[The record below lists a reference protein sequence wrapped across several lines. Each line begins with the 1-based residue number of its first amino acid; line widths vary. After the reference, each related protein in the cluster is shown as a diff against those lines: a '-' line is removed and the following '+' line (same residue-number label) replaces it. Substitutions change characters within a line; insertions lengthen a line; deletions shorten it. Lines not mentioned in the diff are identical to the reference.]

1 MDINFINDV
10 LKTSRTN
17 QENIMSKIVKLKEAI
32 ETFESEEIAVTEAAY
47 GTLAFYQSQFD
58 QEYMAYIKLLKL
70 KNEEEKRVH

>member
-17 QENIMSKIVKLKEAI
+17 QENIMSKIVKIKEAI

-58 QEYMAYIKLLKL
+58 REYRAYMKLLKL
-70 KNEEEKRVH
+70 KDEEENRIH

>member
-17 QENIMSKIVKLKEAI
+17 QENIMSKIVKIKEAI

-58 QEYMAYIKLLKL
+58 QEYKAYLKLLKL
-70 KNEEEKRVH
+70 SKNEDC